1 MKWLSAAL
9 AFFNATTFL
18 ALITGIFAHGLTRG
32 VAIFAI
38 AAGLLIALL
47 AYCTTADVPLRV
59 RKPKPEP
66 APSAPK
72 SRRQQRREEA
82 RARKVVANEA
92 PRWRYRSFWFWVL
105 AAFFVIFVVRSFCWL
120 IYYDGNEVKVQSPN
134 NLGDLSLHLTYIKHF
149 ASGVPL
155 WPDNPIEPFSKL
167 RYPAGTDIFNA
178 VLTCLGVD
186 VIRGLVWTAVLASLA
201 VFYALYRWAG
211 NFGIAAFLFNGGLA
225 SFPFLKG
232 FNFLDYQGAANIAWK
247 SIPLS
252 MLVTQR
258 GLLYAFPAA
267 LLLLYQWRARFF
279 PTYDE
284 PALVRPPEDEPEAA
298 AALGP
303 RVPPLPRWL
312 EVSLYATMP
321 LYHSHTFIALSMV
334 LAVLFIL
341 GDQSV
346 SKATAWLVGLAVI
359 PATFCVWIIS
369 DNFHAGSFIKWFP
382 GWVNQPGSEM
392 AMPFIKFWLVNFGA
406 WVPLTLFFIGI
417 TGWAFWKIFST
428 PDFKPPAGRAF
439 LVPAIPLLLLLYLV
453 KVRIWES
460 GGMPLRFL
468 GWTLLLSLPFAL
480 ALTGRWAWKQ
490 FRAPSATMPANVV
503 FLLAAIAIFLLGYL
517 VKLAPWEWD
526 NIKVIV
532 WAYLIVLPF
541 LWTDLVAHWPFSLR
555 AVVCLALFTS
565 GFITLFGGL
574 AAGKTGYGI
583 ADRYELDNVGAALKK
598 LPADA
603 RFAGHPIWGSPVLLQ
618 GRKMVLGYPGHLWTQ
633 GFDYAATEKKLQALM
648 LGAPNWKELAR
659 SVRARYLYWGRDE
672 KTNYAASKRP
682 WEREA
687 ALVASGDWGAIYDLE
702 SPPNQPAPTSTPS
715 IPRQ

>member
-9 AFFNATTFL
+9 AFFNATTLL
-18 ALITGIFAHGLTRG
+18 ALVTGIFAHGLTRP
-32 VAIFAI
+32 VATFAVV
-38 AAGLLIALL
+38 AGLLIALL
-47 AYCTTADVPLRV
+47 AYRTTADVPLHA

-66 APSAPK
+66 APSEPK
-72 SRRQQRREEA
+72 SRRQQRREAA

-105 AAFFVIFVVRSFCWL
+105 AAFFAIFVVRSFCWL
-120 IYYDGNEVKVQSPN
+120 IYYDGNDVKVQSPN
-134 NLGDLSLHLTYIKHF
+134 NLGDLSLHLTYIRHF

-155 WPDNPIEPFSKL
+155 WPDNPIEAFSKL

-284 PALVRPPEDEPEAA
+284 PALVRPPEGQPEAA
-298 AALGP
+298 AALGA

-321 LYHSHTFIALSMV
+321 LYHSHTFIALSIV
-334 LAVLFIL
+334 LAVLFLL

-369 DNFHAGSFIKWFP
+369 DYFRAGSFIKWFP
-382 GWVNQPGSEM
+382 GWVNQPGSDM

-406 WVPLTLFFIGI
+406 WVPLILFFIGI
-417 TGWAFWKIFST
+417 TGLAFWKMFST
-428 PDFKPPAGRAF
+428 PDFKLPAGRAF
-439 LVPAIPLLLLLYLV
+439 LVPAIPLLLLAYLI
-453 KVRIWES
+453 KIRIWES
-460 GGMPLRFL
+460 SGMPLRFL
-468 GWTLLLSLPFAL
+468 GWALLLSLPFAL
-480 ALTGRWAWKQ
+480 VITGRWAWKQ
-490 FRAPSATMPANVV
+490 FRAPSATMPVTVV

-532 WAYLIVLPF
+532 WAYLIILPF
-541 LWTDLVAHWPFSLR
+541 LWTDLIVHWPISLR

-574 AAGKTGYGI
+574 AAGKTGFGI
-583 ADRYELDNVGAALKK
+583 ADRNELDNVGTALKK

-633 GFDYAATEKKLQALM
+633 GFNYAETEKKLQALM

-659 SVRARYLYWGRDE
+659 SLHARYLYWGRDE

-687 ALVASGDWGAIYDLE
+687 TLVASGDWGAIYDLE
-702 SPPNQPAPTSTPS
+702 TPANQLLPAPSPS